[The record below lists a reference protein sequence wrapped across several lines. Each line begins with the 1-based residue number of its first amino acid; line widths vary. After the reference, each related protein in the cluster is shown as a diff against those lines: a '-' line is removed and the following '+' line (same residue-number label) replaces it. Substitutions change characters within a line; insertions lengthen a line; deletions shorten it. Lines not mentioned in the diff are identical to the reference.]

1 MSTKLNVVFYKQN
14 DCENRASFTVIP
26 EAFMCVNDY
35 YTAMLYSCGSD
46 EVLSNGISYRFTCVW
61 DVMDNSHLLNSLFY
75 NTKDL
80 FRPEYLVL
88 GGGVGSLVLKTA
100 SAKEFITPLSIA
112 AVWFQF
118 VLKICTFLVIWGLP
132 AFSFQLLNHNVSV
145 CKAQESYTIKF
156 PFPKK
161 VLIDCSHVI
170 PLLI

>member
-1 MSTKLNVVFYKQN
+1 M
-14 DCENRASFTVIP
+14 IP
-26 EAFMCVNDY
+26 EAAMGINDY
-35 YTAMLYSCGSD
+35 CTAMLYSCESD
-46 EVLSNGISYRFTCVW
+46 ELPSNGISYRFPCVQ
-61 DVMDNSHLLNSLFY
+61 DGMDNFHLLNSLFC
-75 NTKDL
+75 NINDL
-80 FRPEYLVL
+80 FRPEHLVL
-88 GGGVGSLVLKTA
+88 GRKKNLVLKAA
-100 SAKEFITPLSIA
+100 SAKEFTTVLSIA

-118 VLKICTFLVIWGLP
+118 LLKICTFLVIWGLP